1 MVENFRCFIIVAVTL
16 HYLCLALC
24 YDFTEAAKSG
34 DGFRPWATVQCLGWV
49 IGLWCMY
56 YIK

>member
-1 MVENFRCFIIVAVTL
+1 MEENFRCFIVVAVTL

-49 IGLWCMY
+49 IGLWFAFFL
-56 YIK
+56 